1 MGSLERIQR
10 MKASALSVLAGVTGS
25 VAAGAGRLK
34 LRQGYGRME
43 DAVMWARN
51 GAGRDGA
58 DLKEETQ
65 EEQQSEAAMETGEM
79 AEG

>member
-1 MGSLERIQR
+1 
-10 MKASALSVLAGVTGS
+10 
-25 VAAGAGRLK
+25 
-34 LRQGYGRME
+34 ME